1 MLGIFEKQDIL
12 TLKKNK
18 NMSTLDALG
27 LIFIGIGIG
36 FALTKGWQLHKS
48 IKEKVRRDAE
58 ETERKRKEEQTQN
71 P

>member
-1 MLGIFEKQDIL
+1 
-12 TLKKNK
+12 
-18 NMSTLDALG
+18 MSTTLDALG

-48 IKEKVRRDAE
+48 IYDKARRDAE
-58 ETERKRKEEQTQN
+58 ETERKRKEEQSQN

>member
-1 MLGIFEKQDIL
+1 MC
-12 TLKKNK
+12 T
-18 NMSTLDALG
+18 TLDALG

>member
-1 MLGIFEKQDIL
+1 MC
-12 TLKKNK
+12 T
-18 NMSTLDALG
+18 TLDALG

-36 FALTKGWQLHKS
+36 FALTKGGQLHKS

-58 ETERKRKEEQTQN
+58 ETERKRKEEQNQN

>member
-1 MLGIFEKQDIL
+1 
-12 TLKKNK
+12 
-18 NMSTLDALG
+18 MSTLDALG

-58 ETERKRKEEQTQN
+58 ETERKEEQNQN